1 MDIGAIWD
9 VIMLQPMINIAIG
22 LSDIL
27 FGSFGLTIIALTIVI
42 RSVMYPLTRKQLH
55 ATKAMQSLQPKLAE
69 LQKKHGKDKQ
79 KLAQE
84 QMKLYKESGVSPTG
98 CLVPMLIQMPIWIA
112 LYQAIIR
119 VLAVDPQ
126 SFMNLSRYLYDWPIV
141 YSALPLEQHFLWMNL
156 ASSDFILAIIVGISM
171 WVSQKMTTPVTTDPK
186 QQAQGRTMQIML
198 PLMFTF
204 LSMSF
209 PSGLA
214 LYWVVSNLITIAMQY
229 FVTRSWGGLATLA
242 WLIPARFRKTENGRD
257 KKLKKRIAEV
267 EQVAPASEALQ
278 ADIVETDNEIEEG
291 VGDERGGEKRPD
303 GGGGYRTSLRRVRR
317 RPKGSRGRRPKRR

>member
-9 VIMLQPMINIAIG
+9 LIILQPMINIVIS

-27 FGSFGLTIIALTIVI
+27 FNSFGLTIIAMTIII
-42 RSVMYPLTRKQLH
+42 RGAMYPLTRRQLR
-55 ATKAMQSLQPKLAE
+55 ATKAMQSLQPKIAE

-119 VLAVDPQ
+119 VLAVSPE
-126 SFMNLSRYLYDWPIV
+126 SFLNLSRYLYDWPIV
-141 YSALPLEQHFLWMNL
+141 YSALPLNQHFLWMNL
-156 ASSDFILAIIVGISM
+156 AIPDLFLAIIVGATM
-171 WVSQKMTTPVTTDPK
+171 WVAQKMSTPVSADPK
-186 QQAQGRTMQIML
+186 QKSQGQMMVIMM
-198 PLMFTF
+198 PLMFAF

-214 LYWVVSNLITIAMQY
+214 LYWVFSNLITIAMQY
-229 FVTRSWGGLATLA
+229 FALGGWGGLL
-242 WLIPARFRKTENGRD
+242 PARAQKQPSERD

-267 EQVAPASEALQ
+267 EQVPTVVTAPE
-278 ADIVETDNEIEEG
+278 ADISSTTQEEG
-291 VGDERGGEKRPD
+291 VEDERGRDKRQD
-303 GGGGYRTSLRRVRR
+303 SGGGYTTSIRRTWRKPRR
-317 RPKGSRGRRPKRR
+317 GRGRRSKRR